1 MDVFLVVLDGRR
13 FPSQVNDARRLR
25 PHALWHFLGDDLGYS
40 GDQIGFTAEDGLDV
54 SDFLLEF
61 GRRLHYESQVI
72 VQLVRR
78 LLVRLVRLVALG

>member
-25 PHALWHFLGDDLGYS
+25 SHAFWHFLGDGLGYS
-40 GDQIGFTAEDGLDV
+40 GDQIGFTAEDSLNV

-61 GRRLHYESQVI
+61 VRRLHYESQVI